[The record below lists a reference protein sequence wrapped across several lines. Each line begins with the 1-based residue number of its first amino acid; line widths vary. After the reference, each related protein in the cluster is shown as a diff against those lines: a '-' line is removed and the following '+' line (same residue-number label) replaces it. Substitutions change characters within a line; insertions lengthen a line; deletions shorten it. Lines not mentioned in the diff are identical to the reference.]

1 MQLADEMQIT
11 LYTDG
16 ACDIHAPNQPGGWAA
31 ILCAAD
37 ASGNVIKETV
47 RSGGCEMTTNN
58 QMELTAVIE
67 GLKILKQPATVTIR
81 TDSKYVID
89 IAQGAKKSR
98 KNADLWR
105 RYFELAER
113 HQLKLLYIKGH
124 SGHRYNERCDRLAVA
139 EKNRLARPKVD
150 AVDQPLPTNESDIE
164 VFLSTRYSSQRK
176 MAAWCAVTVC
186 KVEVQEAGEALEN
199 ISELEALLI
208 AAKTCLATMPADR
221 SVTVLTAQEYLAKG
235 MNHWLGKWAAKGWK
249 TQAGKPVKHRSHWR
263 ALLELSQARQV
274 AFVFVRSREDNPHFR
289 RGTDMTKQL
298 LERAD

>member
-1 MQLADEMQIT
+1 MQFTI
-11 LYTDG
+11 YTDG

-67 GLKILKQPATVTIR
+67 GLMALKQASEVIIVS
-81 TDSKYVID
+81 DSKYVID
-89 IAQGAKKSR
+89 IAKGAKKSR
-98 KNADLWR
+98 KNADLWK
-105 RYFELAER
+105 RYFELAAG
-113 HQLKLLYIKGH
+113 HQLKWIYIKGH

-139 EKNRLARPKVD
+139 EKNRLARPKAD
-150 AVDQPLPTNESDIE
+150 AVDQPFPTIESDVE

-186 KVEVQEAGEALEN
+186 NEEVREHGEALEN
-199 ISELEALLI
+199 ISEMEALLI
-208 AAKTCLATMPADR
+208 AAKTCLAALPADL
-221 SVTVLTAQEYLAKG
+221 SLTVLTAQEYLAKG

-249 TQAGKPVKHRSHWR
+249 TQAGKPVKHQNHWR
-263 ALLELSQARQV
+263 RLLELSQARKV

-289 RGTDMTKQL
+289 RGTDMAKQL